1 MVISPILSPGLIIL
15 LAGIRV
21 CVGAFVGEICF
32 GVGAS
37 VGEFCFGVAHA
48 VRITTNNTMDVK
60 QPGFFMVIILCVW
73 VGSDQ
78 RNLYL
83 FF

>member
-15 LAGIRV
+15 LAGIEV
-21 CVGAFVGEICF
+21 CVGAFVGEI
-32 GVGAS
+32 GI
-37 VGEFCFGVAHA
+37 GVAHA

-60 QPGFFMVIILCVW
+60 QPGFLMVILLCVW
-73 VGSDQ
+73 DGSVQ
-78 RNLYL
+78 RNLFL